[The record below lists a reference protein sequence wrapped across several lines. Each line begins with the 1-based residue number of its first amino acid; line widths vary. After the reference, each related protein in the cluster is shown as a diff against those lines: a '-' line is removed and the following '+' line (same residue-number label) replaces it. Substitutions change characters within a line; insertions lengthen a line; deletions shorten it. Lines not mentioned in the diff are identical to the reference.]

1 MQGRMDDF
9 LKMDI
14 FFGVTT
20 VAVLV
25 VSVLLALVLIRLLR
39 ILKTVDEVSEIVQGE
54 AEEIRDDI
62 REVRAQV
69 KAKTIEVG
77 NMLGLLTGFVKPKA
91 RRKKSSS

>member
-1 MQGRMDDF
+1 MDDF

-25 VSVLLALVLIRLLR
+25 VSVLLVMVLLRLLR

-62 REVRAQV
+62 REVRANV
-69 KAKTIEVG
+69 KAELAGAGKAIS
-77 NMLGLLTGFVKPKA
+77 MLTSFVKPRE
-91 RRKKSSS
+91 RRKKKETASS

>member
-1 MQGRMDDF
+1 MTDF

-20 VAVLV
+20 VAVIVL
-25 VSVLLALVLIRLLR
+25 SVLLALVLIRLLR
-39 ILKTVDEVSEIVQGE
+39 ILKTVDEVSEIVQE
-54 AEEIRDDI
+54 ETQEIRDDI

-69 KAKTIEVG
+69 KIKAVEAG
-77 NMLGLLTGFVKPKA
+77 QLFGLLTGFAKPK

>member
-1 MQGRMDDF
+1 MSVRMDSF

-20 VAVLV
+20 VAVVV
-25 VSVLLALVLIRLLR
+25 VSILLVLVLIRLLR

-62 REVRAQV
+62 RAVRTKV
-69 KAKTIEVG
+69 KEETLRAG
-77 NMLGLLTGFVKPKA
+77 QMLGLLTGFAKPK
-91 RRKKSSS
+91 RRKKKEAE